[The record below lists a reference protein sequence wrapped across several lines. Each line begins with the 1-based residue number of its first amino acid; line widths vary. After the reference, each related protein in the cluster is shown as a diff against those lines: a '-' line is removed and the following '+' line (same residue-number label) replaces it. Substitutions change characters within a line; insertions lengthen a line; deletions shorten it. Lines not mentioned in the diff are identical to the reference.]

1 MKKVFDYLFSMTCCT
16 ARADVRN
23 QIFKIGEKRACRAK
37 IIFQVLCWIFVGWV
51 SPFPSDV
58 RASGQTAMVTYYYTD
73 PEGTV
78 LATANEQGEILTR
91 SDRRPYGEQVMGI
104 TQSGP
109 GFTGHVEDPDSGLIY
124 MQARYYD
131 PLAGRFISPDP
142 LRPGPSLTFK
152 FNRYVYAANNPLTY
166 LDPSGMDDECSAACM
181 AMRRLSDHYSGVS
194 SSNQGGGVQSMLGG
208 TRAGL
213 AAMKSEVHQDV
224 ASVAQEASTVADEIP
239 GATIAACMSGEA
251 CTVKDVVLGS
261 LSLLPGEGQAEKV
274 GVTTISNASRAAFKA
289 ASLADGFVVPLKHLS
304 TAGGRY
310 ARFSASAEPIALIKE
325 ALQSDAA
332 RFLPNN
338 RPGSFSVITDLGR
351 VIGTKG
357 QTSIKIV
364 VGEDGK
370 IWTAYPVN

>member
-1 MKKVFDYLFSMTCCT
+1 MKRVLNYLFFIVSCK
-16 ARADVRN
+16 AQGDVRN
-23 QIFKIGEKRACRAK
+23 RLFKIVWKRAYHAAV
-37 IIFQVLCWIFVGWV
+37 IFQMLCWSSIGWMIF
-51 SPFPSDV
+51 FPSDV
-58 RASGQTAMVTYYYTD
+58 KAVGQTATVTYYYTD

-78 LATANEQGEILTR
+78 LATANEKGEILNR
-91 SDRRPYGEQVMGI
+91 SDRRPYGEQIMGEA
-104 TQSGP
+104 QSGP
-109 GFTGHVEDPDSGLIY
+109 GFTGHMEDPDSGLIY

-142 LRPGPSLTFK
+142 LKPWPSLTFK
-152 FNRYVYAANNPLTY
+152 FNRYVYAANNPFTY

-194 SSNQGGGVQSMLGG
+194 SASQGGGVQSMLGS
-208 TRAGL
+208 TRTGL
-213 AAMKSEVHQDV
+213 AAMKSELHQDV
-224 ASVAQEASTVADEIP
+224 ASGAQEASMVADEIP

-251 CTVKDVVLGS
+251 CTVKDAVLGS
-261 LSLLPGEGQAEKV
+261 LSLLPGEGQAEKI
-274 GVTTISNASRAAFKA
+274 GVTAISNASRTAFKA

-310 ARFSASAEPIALIKE
+310 ARFSANAEPIALIKE